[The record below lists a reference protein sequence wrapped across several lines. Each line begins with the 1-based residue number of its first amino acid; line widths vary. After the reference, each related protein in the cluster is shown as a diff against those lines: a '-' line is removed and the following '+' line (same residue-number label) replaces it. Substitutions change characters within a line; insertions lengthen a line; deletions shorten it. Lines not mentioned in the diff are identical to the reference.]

1 MELDSVCGEL
11 RKGAAVLALHTEL
24 QKNNAL
30 KCVCDAVSRNR
41 QKILEANQTDVEK
54 VRADGTP
61 ESLVERLALD
71 DKKFSGILEGIETV
85 IRQKDPVGKI
95 VDGWKS
101 PNGMEIRQ
109 VRVPLGVAAIIYESR
124 PNVTADAF
132 ALAYKS
138 GNSILLRGSSSAL
151 NSNRAIVKAIKEGLR
166 DAGSDGV
173 EQSVYLCES
182 GSHSEVNEILN
193 AVGKIDVVL
202 PRGSAR
208 LIKLVSE
215 NARIPV
221 IQTGAGVCHLYI
233 DESADMESAA
243 RIAQN
248 SKMQRP
254 GACNAI
260 ETILVNKK
268 VLAEF
273 LQLLAKKFGGKVQ
286 IRADSECYSVLKS
299 AGYKNLREAEECDF
313 GYEFLDFIVAVRQIE
328 STAQAIEFINA
339 HNTKHSDCIVT
350 NSRENAIMFQ
360 QQVDAACVYVNAS
373 TRFTDGGVFGF
384 GAELGIST
392 QKLHARGPMGAEAL
406 TTTKF
411 LIDGAGQI
419 R

>member
-11 RKGAAVLALHTEL
+11 RKGATVLALHTEL

-30 KCVCDAVSRNR
+30 KCVCDAISRNR
-41 QKILEANQTDVEK
+41 QKILEANRTDVEK
-54 VRADGTP
+54 ARADGTP

-95 VDGWKS
+95 VDGWKN

-173 EQSVYLCES
+173 EQSVCLCES

-268 VLAEF
+268 ALAEF
-273 LQLLAKKFGGKVQ
+273 LPLLAKKFDGKVQ
-286 IRADSECYSVLKS
+286 IRADNECYSVLKS
-299 AGYKNLREAEECDF
+299 TGYKNLREAEDCDF
-313 GYEFLDFIVAVRQIE
+313 GHEFLDFIVAVRQIE

-339 HNTKHSDCIVT
+339 HNTKHSECIVT

-360 QQVDAACVYVNAS
+360 QQIDAACVYVNAS